1 MVDLNDAYRTYLHNK
16 PPDGSEQLVNYIRHY
31 IRPFRLTEV
40 LIFLQPEFVTYGTTI
55 VIEARNL
62 PGVAF
67 KYTFNSRD
75 FFDDRESITQEIAQQ
90 YAEWLKTLYVPPG
103 DQIELGEN

>member
-1 MVDLNDAYRTYLHNK
+1 MADLNDAYRTYLHNK
-16 PPDGSEQLVNYIRHY
+16 PPDGSEQLVNYIQHY

-67 KYTFNSRD
+67 KYTFKSRD
-75 FFDDRESITQEIAQQ
+75 FFDDRESITREVAQQ
-90 YAEWLKTLYVPPG
+90 YAAWLNTLYVPPG
-103 DQIELGEN
+103 DKIELGEN